1 MKAYSMSYTV
11 ILTARH
17 AVTAKLARSYD
28 VNYGVRSV
36 LNEVK
41 KIAVQIVAE
50 AHIRGD
56 LKDG

>member
-1 MKAYSMSYTV
+1 MNLRK
-11 ILTARH
+11 H
-17 AVTAKLARSYD
+17 AVSQKLARSYD

-36 LNEVK
+36 LNEVNK
-41 KIAVQIVAE
+41 VAVQIVAE